1 MTSSIFYP
9 FHIPGDVD
17 AAVMAALLHGLKG
30 TEMEAFEKMKLT
42 LLWDRADYA
51 RDNIFK
57 SSLKV
62 KMKDLR

>member
-1 MTSSIFYP
+1 
-9 FHIPGDVD
+9 
-17 AAVMAALLHGLKG
+17 MAALLHGLKG